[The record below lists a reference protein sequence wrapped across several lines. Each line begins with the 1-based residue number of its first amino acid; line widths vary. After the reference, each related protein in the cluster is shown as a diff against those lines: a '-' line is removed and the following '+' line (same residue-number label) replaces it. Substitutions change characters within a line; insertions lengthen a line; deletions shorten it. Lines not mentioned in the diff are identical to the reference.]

1 MARRTLTDAWGDRWD
16 VEQEIVSGPVPVLG
30 PLHFRHQTGVRVIIS
45 ADRPMNALSATDL
58 LRRLE
63 AQLERDGQFHS
74 VTRGIDI
81 KADPDGYT
89 SLDDGTD

>member
-16 VEQEIVSGPVPVLG
+16 VEQEVRSGPVPVFG
-30 PLHFRHQTGVRVIIS
+30 PFHFRHQTGWRVIIL
-45 ADRPMNALSATDL
+45 ADRPMNALTGPELL
-58 LRRLE
+58 LRLE
-63 AQLERDGQFHS
+63 TQLERDGQFHS

-89 SLDDGTD
+89 SLDDGSD